1 MILANLRHEG
11 LHVPPRESIARL
23 YSLCVLLGLQKESL
37 LTALCKQVLLK
48 QRTPI
53 YRMVFAR
60 GALLHET
67 ESA

>member
-1 MILANLRHEG
+1 MFLPGKVLPDCTAC
-11 LHVPPRESIARL
+11 V
-23 YSLCVLLGLQKESL
+23 YSWESL